1 MDTKVINID
10 RKDIDKEALKEA
22 AKIIRGGG
30 LVAFPTE
37 TVYGL
42 GADAFN
48 KDAAKKIYGAKKR
61 PSDNPLIVH
70 IADFCELDKIV
81 GEVSEDARRLMD
93 RFWPGPMTLI
103 FKKKEGIPSQTTAG
117 LDTVAVRMPEDE
129 LAREFIRLCKTPIAA
144 PSANLSGSPSP
155 TSAEHV
161 YKDMKGRID
170 MLIASDDS
178 KVGLEST
185 IVDVS
190 VSIPL
195 VLRPGAITLNML
207 REVNEN
213 ISIDPAILKKPEKD
227 LLPKAP
233 GMKYRHYAPKAKLV
247 IVEGDFDKFKSFVEK
262 EKDLAAGKKIGLIL
276 TEENK
281 GKIEADEVEY
291 VGSRLSYE
299 DIAHNLFAVLRRFDE
314 KNIDI
319 IYSESFDES
328 ELGMAIMNRL
338 VKAAGYNIIKL

>member
-1 MDTKVINID
+1 MPYSYLYR
-10 RKDIDKEALKEA
+10 RK
-22 AKIIRGGG
+22 
-30 LVAFPTE
+30 
-37 TVYGL
+37 
-42 GADAFN
+42 
-48 KDAAKKIYGAKKR
+48 
-61 PSDNPLIVH
+61 
-70 IADFCELDKIV
+70 
-81 GEVSEDARRLMD
+81 
-93 RFWPGPMTLI
+93 
-103 FKKKEGIPSQTTAG
+103 
-117 LDTVAVRMPEDE
+117 
-129 LAREFIRLCKTPIAA
+129 
-144 PSANLSGSPSP
+144 
-155 TSAEHV
+155 
-161 YKDMKGRID
+161 
-170 MLIASDDS
+170 
-178 KVGLEST
+178 T

-207 REVNEN
+207 REINEN

>member
-1 MDTKVINID
+1 MLFRSTKVINID
-10 RKDIDKEALKEA
+10 RKDIDKEVLKEA
-22 AKIIRGGG
+22 ADIIRGGG
-30 LVAFPTE
+30 FVAFPTE

-48 KDAAKKIYGAKKR
+48 KEAARKIYGAKKR

-70 IADFCELDKIV
+70 IADIDELEKIV
-81 GEVSEDARRLMD
+81 SEVTEDARRLME

-103 FKKKEGIPSQTTAG
+103 LKKKEGIPLETTAG

-129 LAREFIRLCKTPIAA
+129 VAREFIRLCKTPIAA

-190 VSIPL
+190 VNIPL
-195 VLRPGAITLNML
+195 VLRPGAITLSML

-213 ISIDPAILKKPEKD
+213 ISIDPAILKKPKKD
-227 LLPKAP
+227 LLPK
-233 GMKYRHYAPKAKLV
+233 
-247 IVEGDFDKFKSFVEK
+247 E
-262 EKDLAAGKKIGLIL
+262 IG
-276 TEENK
+276 
-281 GKIEADEVEY
+281 
-291 VGSRLSYE
+291 R
-299 DIAHNLFAVLRRFDE
+299 AHV
-314 KNIDI
+314 
-319 IYSESFDES
+319 
-328 ELGMAIMNRL
+328 
-338 VKAAGYNIIKL
+338 

>member
-1 MDTKVINID
+1 
-10 RKDIDKEALKEA
+10 
-22 AKIIRGGG
+22 
-30 LVAFPTE
+30 
-37 TVYGL
+37 
-42 GADAFN
+42 
-48 KDAAKKIYGAKKR
+48 
-61 PSDNPLIVH
+61 
-70 IADFCELDKIV
+70 
-81 GEVSEDARRLMD
+81 
-93 RFWPGPMTLI
+93 
-103 FKKKEGIPSQTTAG
+103 
-117 LDTVAVRMPEDE
+117 MPEDE

-338 VKAAGYNIIKL
+338 VKASGYNIVKL